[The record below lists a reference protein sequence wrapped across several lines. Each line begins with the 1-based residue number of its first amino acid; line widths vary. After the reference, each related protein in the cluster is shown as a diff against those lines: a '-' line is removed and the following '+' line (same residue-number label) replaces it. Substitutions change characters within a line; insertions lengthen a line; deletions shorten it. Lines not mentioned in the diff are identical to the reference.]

1 MKKVFIMDS
10 CPDCSEIKNTQYD
23 AGNIEIIDIGKHVR
37 NLKQFI
43 LLRDSNESFL
53 KIKEDGKIGIPCLV
67 DEEGTVTLSKDKILC
82 AMNNDH
88 KDIAISHVDKNIVK
102 EEHSYCSLD
111 GKGC

>member
-10 CPDCSEIKNTQYD
+10 CPDCNEIKNAQHD
-23 AGNIEIIDIGKHVR
+23 AENMEIIDIGKHVR

-43 LLRDSNESFL
+43 QLRDSNESFL
-53 KIKEDGKIGIPCLV
+53 KIKEDGKIGIPCMV
-67 DEEGTVTLSKDKILC
+67 NEEGTVTLSKDEILY

-88 KDIAISHVDKNIVK
+88 KDSVISDKDIAK
-102 EEHSYCSLD
+102 EEQNYCSLD